1 MTTSNGAINV
11 TLVAC
16 YNTPT
21 MPKQNTI
28 LESVAKTLIIN
39 DKSEVLVLTLGKH
52 LKYPEKSYRPDLPGG
67 IVDSGESEQL
77 AVIREVQEECGIDLD
92 ASKVKL
98 AYAETAYYEKENK
111 SVTKLLYITHLDNT
125 PSITLSWEHSDYKWV
140 PISELQTID
149 LRPFFNEAIQ
159 YLITNRVI

>member
-1 MTTSNGAINV
+1 
-11 TLVAC
+11 
-16 YNTPT
+16 
-21 MPKQNTI
+21 MPRQNTI
-28 LESVAKTLIIN
+28 LESVAKILIAN
-39 DKSEVLVLTLGKH
+39 DKDEILVLTLGKY

-92 ASKVKL
+92 ASKVNL
-98 AYAETAYYEKENK
+98 AYTETAYYEKENK
-111 SVTKLLYITHLDNT
+111 SVTKLLYVAHLNNT
-125 PSITLSWEHSDYKWV
+125 PSITLSWEHSAYKWV
-140 PISELQTID
+140 SIDELLTID

>member
-1 MTTSNGAINV
+1 MLEQDVI
-11 TLVAC
+11 
-16 YNTPT
+16 
-21 MPKQNTI
+21 I
-28 LESVAKTLIIN
+28 ESVAKILIVNNKNEI
-39 DKSEVLVLTLGKH
+39 LVLTLGKH

-77 AVIREVQEECGIDLD
+77 AVIREAQEECGIDLD

-98 AYAETAYYEKENK
+98 AYTETAHYEKENK
-111 SVTKLLYITHLDNT
+111 SVTKLLYITHLDDA
-125 PSITLSWEHSDYKWV
+125 PSITLSWEHSAYEWV
-140 PISELQTID
+140 PVNELQTID